1 VAIVL
6 RSSSSEFCPVQEL
19 EKYINYC
26 SDNGLDLAGGYVFR
40 PLDAHSKLSM
50 KSFTSS
56 AANVRLKLYL
66 KNLNLWDGEMSWLG
80 LDKEKNK
87 TACRVVIRF
96 HVSVLHCRKGYV

>member
-1 VAIVL
+1 
-6 RSSSSEFCPVQEL
+6 
-19 EKYINYC
+19 
-26 SDNGLDLAGGYVFR
+26 
-40 PLDAHSKLSM
+40 M

-87 TACRVVIRF
+87 TACRVEIRF
-96 HVSVLHCRKGYV
+96 YVSVAGSIQI